1 MKNNSNFELRVIA
14 LACLSGI
21 LRDYF
26 QLPFQFSFLVFS
38 FFVRVS
44 ARSRSCVTIRSV
56 EILIALIPSVT
67 TRLDSKGSKTCE
79 IFIRRG
85 SRSTPVIIK
94 F

>member
-1 MKNNSNFELRVIA
+1 MRWLVYPV
-14 LACLSGI
+14 
-21 LRDYF
+21 LRDYL

-67 TRLDSKGSKTCE
+67 TRLDSIPLMKDSKTCE
-79 IFIRRG
+79 ILIRRA